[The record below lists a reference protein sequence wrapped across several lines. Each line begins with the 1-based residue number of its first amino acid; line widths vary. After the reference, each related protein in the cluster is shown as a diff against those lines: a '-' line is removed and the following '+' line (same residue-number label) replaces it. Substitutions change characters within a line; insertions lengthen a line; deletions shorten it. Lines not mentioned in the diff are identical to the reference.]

1 MFDDKKCGYP
11 VGLALDTKGNNLIVG
26 DAYHGLW
33 EVNIKSNKKT
43 QLVSP
48 KEILPGTRVDR
59 PAQLFNS
66 VAVARNGDIYW
77 TDSLSDDVALVLF
90 ANPSGRYGL
99 QIILK

>member
-1 MFDDKKCGYP
+1 M
-11 VGLALDTKGNNLIVG
+11 GLALDPERNNLIVG

-33 EVNIKSNKKT
+33 EVNLQTKKKT

-48 KEILPGTRVDR
+48 EEILPGTRVDR

-66 VAVARNGDIYW
+66 VAVAKNGDIYW

-90 ANPSGRYGL
+90 ANPSGRYVL
-99 QIILK
+99 LIILKK